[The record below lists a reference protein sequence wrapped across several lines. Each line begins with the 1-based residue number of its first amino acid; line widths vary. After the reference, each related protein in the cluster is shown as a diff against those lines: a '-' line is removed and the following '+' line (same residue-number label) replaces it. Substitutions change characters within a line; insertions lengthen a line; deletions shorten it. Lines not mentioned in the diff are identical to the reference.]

1 MDSYSLPPRD
11 NAPFIIKFNPG
22 PPYPHAVLVL
32 SFPSNV
38 QVCSFGSVTVMSNTA
53 GCVCVCGGGGGGGGG
68 GAAKSVVN
76 RIARERSPDT
86 S

>member
-1 MDSYSLPPRD
+1 M
-11 NAPFIIKFNPG
+11 
-22 PPYPHAVLVL
+22 
-32 SFPSNV
+32 
-38 QVCSFGSVTVMSNTA
+38 
-53 GCVCVCGGGGGGGGG
+53 CVCVGGGGG